1 MIPEF
6 SLRATHKAMMTLDEQ
21 SSEAAA
27 ATSIQLTPR
36 PHPDVDPTPSP
47 GAEFKLTFSCG

>member
-6 SLRATHKAMMTLDEQ
+6 SLWATHKATMALVEQ

-36 PHPDVDPTPSP
+36 PHPDVDRTPSP
-47 GAEFKLTFSCG
+47 GAEFN

>member
-47 GAEFKLTFSCG
+47 GAAFKLTFSCG